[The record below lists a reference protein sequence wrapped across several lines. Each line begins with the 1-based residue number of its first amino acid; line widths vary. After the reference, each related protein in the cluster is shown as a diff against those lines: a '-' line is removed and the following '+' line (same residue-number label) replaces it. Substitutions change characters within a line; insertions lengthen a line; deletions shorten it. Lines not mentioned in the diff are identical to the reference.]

1 LTSANTLKSL
11 EKLLVSFLDQAVAL
25 KEDRLLML
33 EGINRLDDIARD
45 RSLEHSLTD
54 ETGNWFAVHHNW
66 LEGNRLKPADRS
78 RIGAILGKIHEDIS
92 ISQDESPA
100 AAKISKEIER
110 WLGSNKSGDRKIVL
124 TRGPEV
130 APADLDGDTIALFG
144 RKWERLTL
152 LLADLSGDK
161 GHLLSVLDDALKKAT
176 MQNNEEA
183 LLLSAFMIY
192 YLKQNGYKVEPYV
205 RRLKEA
211 ESLRKGSLQSA

>member
-1 LTSANTLKSL
+1 LTSANNLKSL

-54 ETGNWFAVHHNW
+54 ETGNWFAKHHNW
-66 LEGNRLKPADRS
+66 LEGNRLRPADRS
-78 RIGAILGKIHEDIS
+78 RIGAILGKIQEDIS
-92 ISQDESPA
+92 VSQDESPA

-110 WLGSNKSGDRKIVL
+110 WLGATKSGDRKIVL

-130 APADLDGDTIALFG
+130 AAADLDGDTIALFG

-152 LLADLSGDK
+152 LLADLSGEK
-161 GHLLSVLDDALKKAT
+161 GHLLSVLDDSLKKASL
-176 MQNNEEA
+176 QNNEEA

-211 ESLRKGSLQSA
+211 ESLRKESVQDA